1 MGLLD
6 FFRSVTTGGVIVD
19 DYMNEARKL
28 HKETGKPIDECVKII
43 IAKHK
48 AQ

>member
-28 HKETGKPIDECVKII
+28 HKEPKGLSVRVILPRRG
-43 IAKHK
+43 
-48 AQ
+48 